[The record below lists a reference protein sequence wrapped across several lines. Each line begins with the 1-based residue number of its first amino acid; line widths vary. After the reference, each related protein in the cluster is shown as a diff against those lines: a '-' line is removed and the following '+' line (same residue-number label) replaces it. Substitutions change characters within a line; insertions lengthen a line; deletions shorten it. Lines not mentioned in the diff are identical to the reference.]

1 MSDSVRPDAP
11 PEDDDTEEMEIEVLP
26 VTRWDLGS
34 VSQEYIVFRPHVLTG
49 PDQDED
55 AAEATNYYA
64 LTPLQVRE
72 LAEQLVELLQEFDG
86 EDDEDEDDEDDGGED
101 PDEAQPGTT
110 RPIRSRIV
118 S

>member
-1 MSDSVRPDAP
+1 MSDSIRPDAP
-11 PEDDDTEEMEIEVLP
+11 SEDDDTEEMEIEVLP

-72 LAEQLVELLQEFDG
+72 LAEQLIELLQDFDG
-86 EDDEDEDDEDDGGED
+86 EDDDDDDDDEDDPDGGD
-101 PDEAQPGTT
+101 AGRVD
-110 RPIRSRIV
+110 RPASSRQ
-118 S
+118 

>member
-34 VSQEYIVFRPHVLTG
+34 VSREYIVFRPHVLTG

-72 LAEQLVELLQEFDG
+72 LAEQLLDLLHDVGDEEGDDDG
-86 EDDEDEDDEDDGGED
+86 EDEDERVDQG
-101 PDEAQPGTT
+101 PRQ
-110 RPIRSRIV
+110 
-118 S
+118 

>member
-1 MSDSVRPDAP
+1 MSDNDRPDELNDE
-11 PEDDDTEEMEIEVLP
+11 EDETEIEILP

-72 LAEQLVELLQEFDG
+72 LAEQLLDLLHDVGDEEGDDDG
-86 EDDEDEDDEDDGGED
+86 EDEDERVDQG
-101 PDEAQPGTT
+101 PRQ
-110 RPIRSRIV
+110 
-118 S
+118 

>member
-1 MSDSVRPDAP
+1 MSDNDRPDEMNDE
-11 PEDDDTEEMEIEVLP
+11 EDETEIEILP

-34 VSQEYIVFRPHVLTG
+34 VSEEYVVFRPHVLTA

-55 AAEATNYYA
+55 EAEATNYYA

-72 LAEQLVELLQEFDG
+72 LAEQLVELLQEFDD
-86 EDDEDEDDEDDGGED
+86 EDDEDEDEDDGDED

-110 RPIRSRIV
+110 RQ
-118 S
+118 

>member
-1 MSDSVRPDAP
+1 MSDSQRPD
-11 PEDDDTEEMEIEVLP
+11 EDDIDDDGDDAGEFEDTEIEVLP

-34 VSQEYIVFRPHVLTG
+34 VTEEYIVFRPHVLTE

-55 AAEATNYYA
+55 DAEATNYYA

-86 EDDEDEDDEDDGGED
+86 EDEDDEDDDGGED

-110 RPIRSRIV
+110 RQ
-118 S
+118 